1 MKPIK
6 NLLRWSLCFCLG
18 ALTSCIADDMD
29 VQTCDA
35 NLVKLDLQIG
45 GTPVVTK
52 ATTPG
57 TTDWNENLVATA
69 DVFFFDADNDA
80 LVHYQRIEGQSIQT
94 SGEVALSLR
103 KDEVQTGT
111 YDIYV
116 IANYTGASLS
126 GVQTVEQLKE
136 CTMTTT
142 FKFPTQANGYEDS
155 FLMDGKKENVS
166 GSALIGDT
174 PVGIDLARAAAK
186 IRVKINYG
194 TAQDGTVYA
203 PATTEGAPKK
213 RMMNYARVSTLLTE
227 AEALTTA
234 EERGLQS
241 MASYQDVTDN
251 EAVFYSYANEWSFN
265 PESSQVD
272 LYNESYILLNLPVMV
287 TKPGEDPVTRY
298 PNYYRVS
305 LNNGTGVQSL
315 ERNHF
320 YDISVTVA
328 ANGSGEE
335 TVPVE
340 LEGKLQVQDWEGV
353 DINVGNENAEFLE
366 VNEEHIRINNANE
379 DNSLMFYSSS
389 VVTSIVVSDVKYV
402 DKFGVER
409 PITEAGGDYPQGS
422 IYYPTVNWN
431 RSEVEGA
438 VTIKSVELINVPKT
452 FTLTITNDDGLSKT
466 VYVEQ
471 YPLEYI
477 TSTQGWYSWK
487 DTYYVWVSSGWI
499 GGSYQD
505 VEGSTYETYREG
517 GYVSD
522 DFFDSKVVTSYNT
535 STGSSSLYYYEWRNS
550 SAEHASA
557 TSRVQGNNNARMYY
571 VHITT
576 ASSEYK
582 LGYPKMTAD
591 GITDGGD
598 DNASVVSPA
607 FMIASQLGSVQ
618 SGHIDDVETAATH
631 CARYGEATGVVW
643 TSNNWGQAT
652 ANYDNIK
659 YYDDW
664 RLPTEAELR
673 IIARFQRTAN
683 SAIDVV
689 LGGRNYWSASGS
701 INLGQ
706 GDSGTYLRCVRDVK
720 PEEET
725 TY

>member
-52 ATTPG
+52 ATMPG
-57 TTDWNENLVATA
+57 TADWNENLVATA
-69 DVFFFDADNDA
+69 DVFFFDADNGA
-80 LVHYQRIEGQSIQT
+80 RVHYQRIEGQSIQT

-116 IANYTGASLS
+116 IANYTGASLTD
-126 GVQTVEQLKE
+126 VQTVEQLKE
-136 CTMTTT
+136 CTMTTA

-166 GSALIGDT
+166 GSALVGDI

-213 RMMNYARVSTLLTE
+213 RMMNYATVSTLLTE

-335 TVPVE
+335 TVPVD
-340 LEGKLQVQDWEGV
+340 LEGKLQVQDWKGV

-389 VVTSIVVSDVKYV
+389 IVTSIVVSDVKYV

-409 PITEAGGDYPQGS
+409 PITEAGRDYPQGS

-438 VTIKSVELINVPKT
+438 VTINSVELINVPKT
-452 FTLTITNDDGLSKT
+452 FTLTITNNDGLSKT

-477 TSTQGWYSWK
+477 TSTQGWYSWR
-487 DTYYVWVSSGWI
+487 DYYTGRWSTN
-499 GGSYQD
+499 Q
-505 VEGSTYETYREG
+505 GSTYEIYREG
-517 GYVSD
+517 GYTSGNS
-522 DFFDSKVVTSYNT
+522 FDSRVVTSYNMD
-535 STGSSSLYYYEWRNS
+535 TGASELEEYYY
-550 SAEHASA
+550 
-557 TSRVQGNNNARMYY
+557 NNNGSRYTDEGNSGALDNAHIYH
-571 VHITT
+571 VHITA
-576 ASSEYK
+576 ASDEYK
-582 LGYPKMTAD
+582 LGYPK
-591 GITDGGD
+591 ITNGRTDPGA
-598 DNASVVSPA
+598 DNADVVSPS
-607 FMIASQLGSVQ
+607 FMIASQLGANTGYDNVS
-618 SGHIDDVETAATH
+618 DAASQCEH
-631 CARYGEATGVVW
+631 YGEATGVVW
-643 TSNNWGQAT
+643 SGSQRNPTADYSNV
-652 ANYDNIK
+652 K

-664 RLPTEAELR
+664 RLPTQAELE
-673 IIARFQRTAN
+673 IIVRFQGTDN
-683 SAIDVV
+683 SAIDEV
-689 LGGRNYWSASGS
+689 LAGKYYWAANGLQTFDHGARNDA
-701 INLGQ
+701 Q
-706 GDSGTYLRCVRDVK
+706 AVRCVRDVK

>member
-35 NLVKLDLQIG
+35 DLVKLDLQIG

-57 TTDWNENLVATA
+57 TTGWNENLVATA
-69 DVFFFDADNDA
+69 DVFFFDADNGA
-80 LVHYQRIEGQSIQT
+80 RVHYQRIEGQSIQT

-136 CTMTTT
+136 LTMTTA

-166 GSALIGDT
+166 GSALVGDI

-203 PATTEGAPKK
+203 PATTEGAPQK
-213 RMMNYARVSTLLTE
+213 RMMNYATVSTLLTE

-241 MASYQDVTDN
+241 MVSYQDVTDN

-335 TVPVE
+335 TVPVD
-340 LEGKLQVQDWEGV
+340 LVGMLQVQDWQGV
-353 DINVGNENAEFLE
+353 DINVGNEDAEFLE

-389 VVTSIVVSDVKYV
+389 VVTRIVVSDVKYV

-409 PITEAGGDYPQGS
+409 PITENGRDYPQGS
-422 IYYPTVNWN
+422 IYYPTVDWN

-438 VTIKSVELINVPKT
+438 VTINSRELINVPKT

-477 TSTQGWYSWK
+477 TSTQGWYSWR
-487 DTYYVWVSSGWI
+487 DYYTINGRTY
-499 GGSYQD
+499 Q
-505 VEGSTYETYREG
+505 GSTYETFVRNGRTSGEG
-517 GYVSD
+517 
-522 DFFDSKVVTSYNT
+522 FDSRVVHSYDIDEGSSTLYEYSYNDNGRR
-535 STGSSSLYYYEWRNS
+535 SESRGNSSSL
-550 SAEHASA
+550 
-557 TSRVQGNNNARMYY
+557 NNAHIYH
-571 VHITT
+571 VHITA
-576 ASSEYK
+576 ASTEYK
-582 LGYPKMTAD
+582 LGYPKITN
-591 GITDGGD
+591 GRTDGGN
-598 DNASVVSPA
+598 DNARVVSPS
-607 FMIASQLGSVQ
+607 FMIASQLGAVNGSYT
-618 SGHIDDVETAATH
+618 IETAARH
-631 CARYGEATGVVW
+631 CENYGEATGVVW

-706 GDSGTYLRCVRDVK
+706 GNSGTYLRCVRDVK